1 MRLAVFRS
9 ERETRLGAVDGDR
22 LGAPDGIRLG
32 ALDGDH
38 LVDLT
43 DLVDASAAGPAGPLH
58 ALLSQGTD
66 PRRLAAGGLS
76 GRRRVPLAEVRLAPP
91 LPRPGK
97 IVAAPVN
104 YRAHQAEMAAP
115 HTVADL
121 GLFLK
126 APSSVVGPGDAVALP
141 YTDLRTDQEAE
152 LAVVIGRAARDVPAE
167 RALAHVAGYTCL
179 LDITVRSTEDRSTRK
194 SFDTFTPL
202 GPWLTTP
209 DEVGD
214 PGTLGLRCWVGDT
227 LRQSAS
233 TAELIFGVPELIAYA
248 SSVMTLWP
256 GDVIATGT
264 PAGVGPIRDGDR
276 IAMEIER
283 VGRLE
288 VTVTADRARP
298 YASRPGGA
306 AGTADPPSTTGMRGT
321 PGTAGTRGTPD
332 TPGTAGMRGT
342 PDPAGRV
349 EQTKAVTA

>member
-1 MRLAVFRS
+1 MRLAVFRADLGA
-9 ERETRLGAVDGDR
+9 RLGAVDGDQ
-22 LGAPDGIRLG
+22 
-32 ALDGDH
+32 

-43 DLVDASAAGPAGPLH
+43 DLLATSTPGPAGPLH
-58 ALLSQGTD
+58 ALLEQGD
-66 PRRLAAGGLS
+66 PRRLAASELT
-76 GRRRVPLAEVRLAPP
+76 GRPRIPLAEVRLDPP

-97 IVAAPVN
+97 ILGAPVN
-104 YRAHQAEMAAP
+104 YRDHQTEMAAP
-115 HTVADL
+115 ATISDL

-126 APSSVVGPGDAVALP
+126 APSSVLGPGGAVALP
-141 YTDLRTDQEAE
+141 YSDLRTDQEAE
-152 LAVVIGRAARDVPAE
+152 LAVVIGREARDVPAE
-167 RALAHVAGYTCL
+167 RALDHVAGYSCL

-214 PGTLGLRCWVGDT
+214 PGALDLRCWVGGT

-233 TAELIFGVPELIAYA
+233 TAGLIFGVPELVAYA

-276 IAMEIER
+276 IAVEIQR

-288 VTVTADRARP
+288 VTVTAARARP
-298 YASRPGGA
+298 YASRPGRGDA
-306 AGTADPPSTTGMRGT
+306 RNPGSRDDHHPASRAD
-321 PGTAGTRGTPD
+321 D
-332 TPGTAGMRGT
+332 H
-342 PDPAGRV
+342 PASRHDHHPASRHDHHPASRA
-349 EQTKAVTA
+349 EPTEAVTA